1 MQPQRRILLKAGMAV
16 GTAALAAGAGLLTPR
31 TVLAAWPKKAF
42 EARKLPEALNAL
54 LGTTQ
59 AADSDQVKVKA
70 PDIAENGAV
79 VSVTVTTTLPD
90 VESIS
95 VFVPVNA
102 FPLAASYE
110 MSDVTDGFVTGRIKM
125 AKTSDVIAVVKAGG
139 KLYSAKKGVKVTLGG
154 CGG

>member
-1 MQPQRRILLKAGMAV
+1 MQAKRRTLLQAGMAA
-16 GTAALAAGAGLLTPR
+16 GTVALAVSAGLLTPR
-31 TVLAAWPKKAF
+31 AVMAAWPKQAF
-42 EARKLPEALNAL
+42 EARKLPLAMEAL
-54 LGTTQ
+54 LG
-59 AADSDQVKVKA
+59 SDQPVNSPEVKVKA

-110 MSDVTDGFVTGRIKM
+110 LSDVTDGFVTGRIKM

>member
-1 MQPQRRILLKAGMAV
+1 MQPQRRTLLQAGMAV
-16 GTAALAAGAGLLTPR
+16 GTVALAAGAGLLSPR
-31 TVLAAWPKKAF
+31 AVLAAWPKQAF

-54 LGTTQ
+54 LGNAQ
-59 AADSDQVKVKA
+59 ATNSDQVTVKA

-79 VSVTVTTTLPD
+79 VSVTVTTSLPD

-110 MSDVTDGFVTGRIKM
+110 LSDVTDGWSRPV
-125 AKTSDVIAVVKAGG
+125 ANSIAPRRG
-139 KLYSAKKGVKVTLGG
+139 SR
-154 CGG
+154 